1 LPAGGI
7 SDLRFSPTERRVL
20 LAWIERDFCT
30 PSELATHLS
39 LDPRHVSNSLGR
51 ARDKLDL
58 FTTSQLAVFLDRRTG
73 LRGAPWTEDQR
84 ENPADGHGDGRCPSS
99 ADPVGVR
106 KK

>member
-1 LPAGGI
+1 M
-7 SDLRFSPTERRVL
+7 L

-58 FTTSQLAVFLDRRTG
+58 STTSQLAVFLDRRTG
-73 LRGAPWTEDQR
+73 FRRAPSTEDQR
-84 ENPADGHGDGRCPSS
+84 ENPADGHGDGVECITAPRSPTTKE
-99 ADPVGVR
+99 VNFT